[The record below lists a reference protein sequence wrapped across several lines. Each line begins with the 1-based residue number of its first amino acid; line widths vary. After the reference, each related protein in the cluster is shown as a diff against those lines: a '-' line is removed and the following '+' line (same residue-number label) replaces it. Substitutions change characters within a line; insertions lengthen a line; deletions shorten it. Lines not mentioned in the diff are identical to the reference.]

1 MKLTKQQLKQL
12 IKEELRNVLREQS
25 KDWNY
30 DWKEGGTKPNPA
42 SQSLEDR
49 IKKLEICLQK
59 QCPPAAEAP
68 APPQDPGVLKIQSF

>member
-1 MKLTKQQLKQL
+1 MKLTKSHLKQL
-12 IKEELRNVLREQS
+12 IKEELRNVLNEQLP
-25 KDWNY
+25 KR
-30 DWKEGGTKPNPA
+30 A